1 MIGIIS
7 AFGASLSW
15 TYACFI
21 WRSKTNKFKPI
32 DINLLKNLFAFLVF
46 LPALINFNFLI
57 QSKYILV
64 LLVSGILGIG
74 LGDTFYLK
82 SLKIIG
88 TRKTLSIEALSPL
101 IAAFSGDFF
110 ISEELSIRSWLGI
123 LLVTLSL
130 VSILKKQNSLIDEDF
145 VYVEQKSK
153 LSDYLYSFLSII
165 CAVFAAIL
173 SRWVFLEIEISPF
186 ITTEIR
192 LIGAIIFLLVI
203 KKFELNFF
211 INKLKKRERI
221 NFIVSI
227 LLGTNIGILL
237 QQIVFKTLPISI
249 GWTILSTSPI
259 ISLFFANKEE
269 GKISRGIVFLTIS
282 LFFGL
287 TLIIS

>member
-57 QSKYILV
+57 QYKYICI

-110 ISEELSIRSWLGI
+110 IGEELTIRSWIGI
-123 LLVTLSL
+123 ILVTLSL
-130 VSILKKQNSLIDEDF
+130 VSIIKKQNSLIDEDF

-153 LSDYLYSFLSII
+153 LSDYLYSFLSIF

-173 SRWVFLEIEISPF
+173 SRLVFLEIEISPF

-192 LIGAIIFLLVI
+192 LIGAIIFLLFI
-203 KKFELNFF
+203 KKFKLNFF

-221 NFIVSI
+221 NFIASI
-227 LLGTNIGILL
+227 LLGTNVGILL

-259 ISLFFANKEE
+259 ISLFFAKKEE
-269 GKISRGIVFLTIS
+269 GKISRGIVYLTIS
-282 LFFGL
+282 LFIGL
-287 TLIIS
+287 SLIIL

>member
-21 WRSKTNKFKPI
+21 WRSKTNKFKAI

>member
-1 MIGIIS
+1 LIGIIS

-21 WRSKTNKFKPI
+21 WRSKTNKFKAI